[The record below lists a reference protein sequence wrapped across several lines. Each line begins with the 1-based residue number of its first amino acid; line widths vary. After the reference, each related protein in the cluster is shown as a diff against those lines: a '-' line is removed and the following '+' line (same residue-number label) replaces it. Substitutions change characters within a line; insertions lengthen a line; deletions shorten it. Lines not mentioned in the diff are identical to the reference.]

1 MLISENGGYFKLI
14 FSSTQILWSFD
25 FRSCEQI
32 NVFFKYFS
40 EEDIKVLA
48 IFGGQFKWC
57 FTYFRLENMNGSI
70 KGLQVDF
77 FFKLLFITVRKESI
91 S

>member
-1 MLISENGGYFKLI
+1 MH
-14 FSSTQILWSFD
+14 
-25 FRSCEQI
+25 
-32 NVFFKYFS
+32 FFKYVS

-70 KGLQVDF
+70 KGL
-77 FFKLLFITVRKESI
+77 
-91 S
+91 